1 MQTIA
6 TFGVVGT
13 LLMLGLFG
21 FSMWIGWMAW
31 QKTGDAWA
39 LLGLIASVFV
49 FLSGWFT
56 TWSFVMIVV
65 FWVSLGLTRAGLLE
79 LQKAKTQPYAPFQM
93 LAEVAIIFLA
103 IFACI
108 PMTSILSSDVA
119 TRNAQRWFDTIVVG
133 KTTENAKAISQAT
146 AWLQRAVR
154 WDEHNN
160 TALLL
165 LANTQAI
172 QVKQDVDQN
181 NLTDAGVALQAM
193 QTTLTTA
200 TQRFGRDPITYET
213 ANNLLN
219 ILSSVLQNA
228 VTDAKKNF
236 AALRSIEPN
245 NPIQDVGYGQVLMV
259 ERGQLLGTQS
269 TADEQKAESLLT
281 EALASYDAALAKKAT
296 YFQAHYAKAQALV
309 SGERYQEA
317 IDEMPLDQTAAA
329 SQVALTYQVRAQA
342 YAGLKKDDLAVA
354 SYKSAI
360 NAYSKDS
367 LTYIL
372 FSEYYKKQKKT
383 TEAKKVLEDG
393 LVALPQDA
401 QLLAAKKALTS
412 N

>member
-1 MQTIA
+1 
-6 TFGVVGT
+6 
-13 LLMLGLFG
+13 
-21 FSMWIGWMAW
+21 
-31 QKTGDAWA
+31 
-39 LLGLIASVFV
+39 VFV

-56 TWSFVMIVV
+56 TWSFALIVIY
-65 FWVSLGLTRAGLLE
+65 WVSLGITRAGLLE
-79 LQKAKTQPYAPFQM
+79 AQKAKSKPYAPFQM
-93 LAEVAIIFLA
+93 LAEVAVIFVM

-108 PMTSILSSDVA
+108 PLASITASDVA

-133 KTTENAKAISQAT
+133 KTAENAKAISQAT
-146 AWLQRAVR
+146 SWLQRAVR

-200 TQRFGRDPITYET
+200 TQRFGHDPITYET

-228 VTDAKKNF
+228 VADAKKNF

-259 ERGQLLGTQS
+259 ERGQLIGSQTS
-269 TADEQKAESLLT
+269 ADEKKAESLLT
-281 EALASYDAALAKKAT
+281 EALASYDAAIAKKPT
-296 YFQAHYAKAQALV
+296 YYQAHYAKAQALV

-317 IDEMPLDQTAAA
+317 LDEMPLDQTAAA

-342 YAGLKKDDLAVA
+342 YAGLKKDELAVA
-354 SYKSAI
+354 SFKSAI

-367 LTYIL
+367 LSYIL
-372 FSEYYKKQKKT
+372 FSEYYKNKKNT
-383 TEAKKVLEDG
+383 AAAKKVLEDG
-393 LVALPQDA
+393 LVALPKDA
-401 QLLAAKKALTS
+401 QLLAAQKALTS